1 MKKISA
7 NLKTC
12 AGGIRFFQFCHCD
25 QKDAGFLQILGYC
38 ILLVERLY
46 DLPVLRSFYT
56 KFKVRKIFTV
66 ELMHHDKSGRLV
78 QVFGETVT
86 ITKVVAS
93 ALEFLDTKP
102 VGEPMA
108 RVEEDAEQAG
118 AYEP

>member
-1 MKKISA
+1 M
-7 NLKTC
+7 
-12 AGGIRFFQFCHCD
+12 Q
-25 QKDAGFLQILGYC
+25 
-38 ILLVERLY
+38 
-46 DLPVLRSFYT
+46 
-56 KFKVRKIFTV
+56 
-66 ELMHHDKSGRLV
+66 HDKSGRLV

-108 RVEEDAEQAG
+108 RVEEGIG